1 MNTRAAQGRTPIC
14 HTSAVITERICP
26 RCGKSKPVSDF
37 GIDRSKASGLSNLCR
52 QCVREAEA
60 RRSAHDVTVSE
71 KTCATCGKT
80 KPASEFWRRPVLKDG
95 LMSSC
100 KVCRRERQA
109 VSFWEW
115 QRSEMERHPEKVE
128 ARRLVREALRS
139 GKLVKPTH
147 CENCA
152 CGKELPLHAHHA
164 DYDRPL
170 EVVWL
175 CQSCH
180 VKLHIR
186 LHRAVA

>member
-1 MNTRAAQGRTPIC
+1 MATRVAPTPA
-14 HTSAVITERICP
+14 TGTVVVERICP
-26 RCGKSKPVSDF
+26 RCGKSKPVTEF
-37 GIDRSKASGLSNLCR
+37 GIDRSKASGLSKLCR

-60 RRSAHDVTVSE
+60 RRSAHDVSVSE
-71 KTCATCGKT
+71 KTCATCGRT

-100 KVCRRERQA
+100 KVCKRKQQA
-109 VSFWEW
+109 VSYVDW
-115 QRSEMERHPEKVE
+115 QKSESETHPEKVM

-147 CENCA
+147 CENCD
-152 CGKELPLHAHHA
+152 KELPLHAHHT
-164 DYDRPL
+164 DYDKPL

-180 VKLHIR
+180 VKLHMGLR
-186 LHRAVA
+186 RGVA